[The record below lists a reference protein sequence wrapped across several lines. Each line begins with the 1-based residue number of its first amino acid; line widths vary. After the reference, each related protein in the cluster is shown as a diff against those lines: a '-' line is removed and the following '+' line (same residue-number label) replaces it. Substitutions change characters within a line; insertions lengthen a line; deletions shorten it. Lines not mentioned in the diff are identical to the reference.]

1 MEGGQVIIFPII
13 LLYITRV
20 TAQSTPDTENY
31 PIIFILGIK
40 GSRRHDFSG
49 TAHVLI
55 RMLRVIK
62 KKLFAK
68 NLHHNP
74 AIGRSCDD
82 DSY

>member
-31 PIIFILGIK
+31 PIIFIPGKRAAGGMIFPELLM
-40 GSRRHDFSG
+40 F
-49 TAHVLI
+49 VI
-55 RMLRVIK
+55 RMMRVIK

-82 DSY
+82 DPY